1 MSTNNPQW
9 EKETVEKLLFSTIKE
24 QRSKRRWGIFFK
36 LLFFGY
42 IFLMTWAL
50 WPHNTNLSYLT
61 KPHVA
66 KIDIDGQIDS
76 SAQASADNIIDS
88 LDDAYKDAN
97 TKAIILEINSPGGSA
112 VQAATVYD
120 EIMRQK
126 QLHKNIKVYAVCSDA
141 CASAAYYMA
150 SAADEIYA
158 NQASLVGSIGVLID
172 GFGFTDAMN
181 KIGVQRRLLTSGDH
195 KAFLDPFSPENPN
208 DLKYAQGMLDSVHA
222 QFIQSVEQGRGNR
235 LKISSDTF
243 SGLVWTGKQALSM
256 GLIDGFGTTDTV
268 ARDIIKN
275 KNIVDYTQQPDFFDN
290 LSKNIGASISYH
302 LGEMLGITKSGVR
315 AEY

>member
-1 MSTNNPQW
+1 MSTNPQW
-9 EKETVEKLLFSTIKE
+9 EKETVEKLLFTTIKE
-24 QRSKRRWGIFFK
+24 QRSKRRWGVFFK

-42 IFLMTWAL
+42 IFLMTWLL
-50 WPHNTNLSYLT
+50 WPHNSPLTAIT

-66 KIDIDGQIDS
+66 KIDIDGVID
-76 SAQASADNIIDS
+76 ANNPASADNIIDS
-88 LDDAYKDAN
+88 LGDAYKDSN

-150 SAADEIYA
+150 SAADDIYA
-158 NQASLVGSIGVLID
+158 NKASLVGSIGVLID
-172 GFGFTDAMN
+172 GFGFTDAMS
-181 KIGVQRRLLTSGDH
+181 KVGVQRRLLTAGDH
-195 KAFLDPFSPENPN
+195 KSFLDPFSPENPA
-208 DLKYAQGMLDSVHA
+208 DLKYAQGMLDSVHT
-222 QFIQSVEQGRGNR
+222 QFIQSVEQGRGSR
-235 LKISSDTF
+235 LKITPDTF
-243 SGLVWTGKQALSM
+243 SGLVWTGNQALSQ
-256 GLIDGFGTTDTV
+256 GLIDGFGTTNSV

-275 KNIVDYTQQPDFFDN
+275 KNIVDYTEQQGFFDKFAN
-290 LSKNIGASISYH
+290 NVGASISVH
-302 LGEMLGITKSGVR
+302 LGEMLGITRTGIK

>member
-1 MSTNNPQW
+1 MSTNPQW
-9 EKETVEKLLFSTIKE
+9 EKETVEKLLFSTLKE

-50 WPHNTNLSYLT
+50 WPHNSSLTSLT

-66 KIDIDGQIDS
+66 KIDIDGQIGSDD
-76 SAQASADNIIDS
+76 QASADNIIDS
-88 LDDAYKDAN
+88 LDDAYKDSN
-97 TKAIILEINSPGGSA
+97 TKAIILDINSPGGSA

-126 QLHKNIKVYAVCSDA
+126 QLHKDIKVYAVCEDA

-150 SAADEIYA
+150 SATDDIYA

-172 GFGFTDAMN
+172 GFGFNDAMN
-181 KIGVQRRLLTSGDH
+181 KIGVQRRLLTAGDH
-195 KAFLDPFSPENPN
+195 KGFLDPFSPENPT
-208 DLKYAQGMLDSVHA
+208 DLKYAQGMLDSVHS
-222 QFIQSVEQGRGNR
+222 QFIQSVERGRGNR
-235 LKISSDTF
+235 LKITPDTF
-243 SGLVWTGKQALSM
+243 SGLIWTGNQALGM

-275 KNIVDYTQQPDFFDN
+275 KNIVDYTEQQGLFDKFSN
-290 LSKNIGASISYH
+290 NIGASISYH
-302 LGEMLGITKSGVR
+302 LAEMLGITKNGVS